1 MDPPKIEFRHQKL
14 MELLE
19 ETVRKTF
26 RFLSYESFTEIQD
39 IDPFEQKSA
48 RHQAILAEVLKQLF
62 GYAVRTAMVVA

>member
-39 IDPFEQKSA
+39 IEPFEQKSA
-48 RHQAILAEVLKQLF
+48 RHQEILAEVLKQLF